1 MIPSNQQPRCGAAH
15 TEEHLFGLLRTRLSR
30 GIVLLGAVSML
41 AACGANTP
49 GVGQGATA
57 IVPTTEL
64 PTLETTPSVM
74 LEPTTAATGTI
85 GTDTTTTP
93 DSGTTTTPDSGTTTT
108 PDTGTTTTPDSGTTT
123 TPDTGTTT
131 TPDSGT
137 TTTPDTGTT
146 TTPDTGT
153 TTTPDTDTTTTPGTD
168 TTTTPD
174 TDTTTTPASGD
185 ASAVEISFA
194 DLMENPDEY
203 LDQQV
208 MVESTVQQI
217 YNPIGIQLS
226 DETTPSTSSTMVL
239 IVVGEEQLFT
249 DMADWLNE
257 PVETMGTLREFNE
270 AEFEREYSWFDADAA
285 WVTQIEEGQPVLVAD
300 MIEPRS

>member
-108 PDTGTTTTPDSGTTT
+108 PDTGTTTTPD
-123 TPDTGTTT
+123 
-131 TPDSGT
+131 
-137 TTTPDTGTT
+137 TGTT

-153 TTTPDTDTTTTPGTD
+153 TTTPDTDTTTTPGTDTTTTPDTD